1 MNPFLKEETAVSDFD
16 GYYSD
21 AVFSQVAEIMVGDS
35 LKVELLGKSA
45 SDFRMTLRYL
55 SDKNRVGKFRTK
67 KAKDG
72 SLWIKRIS

>member
-1 MNPFLKEETAVSDFD
+1 
-16 GYYSD
+16 
-21 AVFSQVAEIMVGDS
+21 MVGDS
-35 LKVELLGKSA
+35 LKVDLLGKSA
-45 SDFRMTLRYL
+45 SDFRMTLGYL

>member
-1 MNPFLKEETAVSDFD
+1 MNPFLKEENSGSDFG

-21 AVFSQVAEIMVGDS
+21 AVFNQVAEIMVGDS

-45 SDFRMTLRYL
+45 SDFRMTLGYL
-55 SDKNRVGKFRTK
+55 SDKKRVGKFRTK